1 MSTCVFNANDWGRG
15 QGEAEQPDGSMEEQG
30 DKVGANRLIG

>member
-1 MSTCVFNANDWGRG
+1 MSTSVFNANDWAWG
-15 QGEAEQPDGSMEEQG
+15 QGEAEQPDGSMGEQG